1 MPKLKLAVLVS
12 GGGTNLQAIIDA
24 VEENYVP
31 AEIAVIISNKQDA
44 YALQRAS
51 KHNIPTVFINHKDY
65 SSREDFE
72 RAMIEE
78 INKRQADL
86 ICLAGFMRVL
96 TELFVSHYPN
106 RILNIH
112 PALLPA
118 AKGLYGEHVH
128 EAILNSG
135 AKFSGCTVH
144 FVTTDVDGGPIVIQK
159 IVPVEDN
166 DTPQALAERI
176 LLQEHIAYPEAIKLF
191 AENKLEIVGNRVKI
205 KRG

>member
-12 GGGTNLQAIIDA
+12 GSGTNLQAIIDA

-51 KHNIPTVFINHKDY
+51 KYNIPTVFINHKDY

-166 DTPQALAERI
+166 DTPQTLAKRI
-176 LLQEHIAYPEAIKLF
+176 LEQEHIAYPEAIKLF

>member
-12 GGGTNLQAIIDA
+12 GSGTNLQAIIDA

-51 KHNIPTVFINHKDY
+51 KYNIPTVFINHKDY

>member
-12 GGGTNLQAIIDA
+12 GSGTNLQAIIDA

-96 TELFVSHYPN
+96 TELFVSQYPN